1 MPDVSKGSSRSEC
14 QKSYDVVVI
23 GAGLAGLEVTRRLA
37 QLGRIVLLVDAKQ
50 DLRQRVHTTGIFV
63 RRSLE
68 DFSFPDELLGPPI
81 RDVSLYSPSGKSFS
95 IQSPHCEF
103 RVGKMG
109 QLYSRMLED
118 CQSEGA
124 QVRLGTRFSGIELS
138 PSECLKAVSSDE
150 GYDIALQSANITD
163 RIRTRFLIGAD
174 GVDSRVARAL
184 NLSQNKR
191 MIAGVEKV
199 FESISNCE
207 APRMHCLIDPRLA
220 PGYLAW
226 VVDDGE
232 EVHVG
237 VGGNPQRFSP
247 VQALEEFESW
257 NRRWM
262 GVPCGRLIEKRGGR
276 IPVGGLLPQIGSPRG
291 LLVGDASGAVSPLT
305 AGGLDPCLRLSQ
317 FAAGVVD
324 DLLDGNLNDITKLYH
339 SRIWKRRFLKRKMLR
354 TILESI
360 RSRSMIDFG
369 WLLLQTSLGRAFTQ
383 RIFFGRGSF
392 PDSPFHRITNE
403 DSQKL
408 VTAFPG
414 QLRGMDLGR

>member
-1 MPDVSKGSSRSEC
+1 MPDISQSFLSSEASEFF
-14 QKSYDVVVI
+14 DVVVV
-23 GAGLAGLEVTRRLA
+23 GAGLAGLEVTRRLT
-37 QLGRIVLLVDAKQ
+37 QFGRRVLLIDAKQ

-68 DFSFPDELLGPPI
+68 DFSFPEELLGPSI

-109 QLYSRMLED
+109 QLYSQMLDD
-118 CQSEGA
+118 CRSEGA
-124 QVRLGTRFSGIELS
+124 RVRLGTRFSGIEPIS
-138 PSECLKAVSSDE
+138 QTDHEPDSKNAS
-150 GYDIALQSANITD
+150 YDVVLQSANKTD
-163 RIRTRFLIGAD
+163 RVRTRFLIGAD

-184 NLSQNKR
+184 KLSQNKR

-199 FESISNCE
+199 YESSSSCE
-207 APRMHCLIDPRLA
+207 TPRMHCLIDPKIA

-237 VGGNPQRFSP
+237 VGGDPQRFSP
-247 VQALEEFESW
+247 LQALEDFEKWSQ
-257 NRRWM
+257 RWID
-262 GVPCGRLIEKRGGR
+262 VPCGRLIEKRGGR
-276 IPVGGLLPQIGSPRG
+276 IPVGGLLPKIASSRG

-317 FAAGVVD
+317 FAASVID
-324 DLLDGNLNDITKLYH
+324 DLLDESLNEIPSLYH
-339 SRIWKRRFLKRKMLR
+339 SRIWKGRFVKRKILR

-360 RSRSMIDFG
+360 RSRFMIDFG
-369 WLLLQTSLGRAFTQ
+369 WSALQTPLGRAFAQ

-392 PDSPFHRITNE
+392 PDSPSRRGSHTE
-403 DSQKL
+403 PETL
-408 VTAFPG
+408 VNGFPTPV
-414 QLRGMDLGR
+414 RGLDLGG